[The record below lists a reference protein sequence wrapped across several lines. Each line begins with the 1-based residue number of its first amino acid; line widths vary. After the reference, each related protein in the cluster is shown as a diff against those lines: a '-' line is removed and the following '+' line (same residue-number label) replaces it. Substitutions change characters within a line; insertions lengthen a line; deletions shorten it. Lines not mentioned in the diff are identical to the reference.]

1 MQINLRSFAL
11 LVLTFA
17 LAVVAHPRSL
27 VYTDRPSPLPW
38 DPLQGVKVTWQPIPK
53 VSRHSWISG
62 SLVPFRVCFEE
73 YVCLIEE
80 SLLMS

>member
-11 LVLTFA
+11 LVLTLA

-27 VYTDRPSPLPW
+27 DDDTDRPSPQPW
-38 DPLQGVKVTWQPIPK
+38 DPLRGVKVTWQPIPK

-62 SLVPFRVCFEE
+62 SLVPFRVCLEE
-73 YVCLIEE
+73 YDCLIDY
-80 SLLMS
+80 